1 MKEDCLMFANIA
13 ILIPAYEPD
22 DHLLRLVAEI
32 KQQKNLNSLP
42 LIVVDDGTKDQKI
55 FDHLQNSFGS
65 GVTILHHVQNQGKGA
80 ALKTGFRYIINQLPE
95 VIGIATLDAD
105 GQHKVVDLE
114 KCLEAFR
121 PGQLVLGVREFDQKG
136 VPWPSRFGNQLT
148 SFLVEKTT
156 GSDFQDTQTGLR
168 VIPVSYAEKCIGFS
182 ADDYAFEFDMLLSAK
197 DSGLTIRQVPISTV
211 YEKGNPTSHFHIF
224 RDSFKI
230 YWRFAKFALSSASS
244 AILDLAAFVLLARF
258 IFSASQQVV
267 WAVLLARLLSGG
279 YNYLINRH
287 LVFAQRGQHTFLK
300 YVILA
305 ILQATLAGC
314 LTEGLVWLF
323 KAGLGWETVLKIAVD
338 LFLFVL
344 SYQVQKRWIFNEN

>member
-55 FDHLQNSFGS
+55 FDQLQSSFGS
-65 GVTILHHVQNQGKGA
+65 SVIILHHAQNQGKGA
-80 ALKTGFRYIINQLPE
+80 ALKTGFRYIINQLSE

-114 KCLEAFR
+114 KCLKAFK

-168 VIPVSYAEKCIGFS
+168 VIPVSYAKKCLDFP
-182 ADDYAFEFDMLLSAK
+182 ANDYAFEFDMLLSAK
-197 DSGLTIRQVPISTV
+197 DSGLTIRQVSINTV

-244 AILDLAAFVLLARF
+244 AVLDLTAFVLLARF
-258 IFSASQQVV
+258 IFPTSKQAV
-267 WAVLLARLLSGG
+267 WAVLMARILSGG
-279 YNYLINRH
+279 YNYLVNRH
-287 LVFAQRGQHTFLK
+287 LVFAQKGQHTFLK
-300 YVILA
+300 YFILA
-305 ILQATLAGC
+305 ILQAVLAGC
-314 LTEGLVWLF
+314 LTEGLSWIF
-323 KAGLGWETVLKIAVD
+323 NAGLGLETTLKIAVD

-344 SYQVQKRWIFNEN
+344 SYHVQKRWIFNEN